1 MAMRPF
7 AYHRPADVAA
17 ALALLRAEAD
27 ARYLAGGQSLLGA
40 MKLGLSAPTGLID
53 VVRLPALQGIER
65 SAGAIRI
72 GAATTHAAVA
82 RSPLVREAIPA
93 LAHLADQIGDPAVRA
108 WGTLGGSVANADP
121 AACYPAALL
130 GLAATVHTDRRA
142 IDADAFF
149 LGIYQTALEP
159 DELITAVEFPTGA
172 RAAWAKFKHPASR
185 FALVGVFVARAAGG
199 AVRVAVTG
207 AGPCA
212 FRVTALEA
220 ALERGFAAAACDD
233 VPIDSTGLTS
243 DLHAQAA
250 YRAHLISVLARRAV
264 TEIVQ

>member
-40 MKLGLSAPTGLID
+40 MKLGLSAPAGLID
-53 VVRLPALQGIER
+53 VVRLAALQGIER
-65 SAGAIRI
+65 SPGAIRI

-108 WGTLGGSVANADP
+108 RGTLGGSVANADP

-149 LGIYQTALEP
+149 LDIYQTALEP

-185 FALVGVFVARAAGG
+185 FALVGVFVAQTQDGM
-199 AVRVAVTG
+199 RVAVTG
-207 AGPCA
+207 AA
-212 FRVTALEA
+212 AHVHRATAIENALAKSFTADA
-220 ALERGFAAAACDD
+220 AKAVKIPADHLN
-233 VPIDSTGLTS
+233 T
-243 DLHAQAA
+243 DLHGSAE
-250 YRAHLISVLARRAV
+250 YRAHLVSVLASRAV
-264 TEIVQ
+264 TAAG